1 MKKRIIIAASLF
13 IILSTVTSQQQIIIS
28 KFKIKEIT
36 IENISLIKEKDLKKL
51 LVPIYGKNLLFLNND
66 EIKKELMQNNL
77 IDSFNIKKKYPNTI
91 KIEIFEKKPI
101 AILIK
106 EKKKFYISAE
116 IDLIEFDNIKN
127 FKDLPYVIGD
137 EKKFKIFYENLE
149 KINFPFY
156 LVKKFTLYNSNRWN
170 LETTDGKEVRLPS
183 QNYIMSLKNFLD
195 LNKNKN
201 FEKYNIFDYRIDN
214 QVILK

>member
-77 IDSFNIKKKYPNTI
+77 IDSFNIKKKYPNTLKI
-91 KIEIFEKKPI
+91 KIFEKKPI
-101 AILIK
+101 AILFNQK
-106 EKKKFYISAE
+106 
-116 IDLIEFDNIKN
+116 KN
-127 FKDLPYVIGD
+127 F
-137 EKKFKIFYENLE
+137 
-149 KINFPFY
+149 
-156 LVKKFTLYNSNRWN
+156 T
-170 LETTDGKEVRLPS
+170 
-183 QNYIMSLKNFLD
+183 
-195 LNKNKN
+195 
-201 FEKYNIFDYRIDN
+201 
-214 QVILK
+214 